1 MNDIA
6 AARWCIFH
14 NVDNTPLPQVD
25 KLVQPRIYDTNQHK
39 VGLVVVV
46 AYKGKLACALGCN

>member
-25 KLVQPRIYDTNQHK
+25 KLVQPRIYDTNQQ
-39 VGLVVVV
+39 
-46 AYKGKLACALGCN
+46 KLAWWL